1 MTAWGDATEA
11 ADWDEGD
18 QLAFAPAPARDG
30 FRRVGIDE
38 LVEGLTESQRAA
50 VVHRGSPLL
59 IVAGAGSG
67 KTRVLTRRIAHLIAS
82 GDAAPWQILAITF
95 TNKAAD
101 EMRKRVAE
109 LVGPRAGRMWV
120 STFHSACVR
129 ILRAHGDR
137 LGYKGSFTIYDDA
150 DSKRLIEIVCREL
163 DLDTKKMSP
172 RSILGQISQAKS
184 KQEGPDQ
191 YRASAI
197 TIFDRRVADVY
208 DLYQKR
214 MVAANAMDFDDLLL
228 NTVVLFR
235 QHPDILEHYRARFTH
250 VLIDEYQD
258 TNGVQNALAV
268 LLAGEHRNIVV
279 VGDSDQS
286 VYKFRGAD
294 ISNILDFE
302 KAFPDATVVTL
313 DQNFRSTQTILD
325 AANAVITNNV
335 SRKPKTLWTDRGAGA
350 QIVRYRAEDEYDEAA
365 WVAHEVTRL
374 RREQDL
380 RWGDVAIFYRT
391 NAQSRALEEAM
402 VRAEVPY
409 KVVGGTRFYDRR
421 EVKDVLAYLRVLVNP
436 DDEVSWRRIVN
447 VPKRGVGETSVAK
460 LAGWAG
466 LQGVSF
472 GDAVA
477 RPDEAGVSGRAG
489 AALVEL
495 SRVLDHLRTQM
506 ARPELVDENGDA
518 LAPQSPFEPFEP
530 AIPPGVAD
538 TGIDAGIAPDADADA
553 DTGPGDPAAPAPTTP
568 APGTL
573 GPGEL
578 VTAVL
583 EGTGYRSELLSEGT
597 IEALGRVENVDEL
610 VGVAAEYRTLPEFLE
625 AASLV
630 ADSDQIEGDGTK
642 VSLMTMH
649 IAKGLEFPAV
659 FLVGMEDG
667 IFPHMRSL
675 GDPVELEEER
685 RLAYVGITRAER
697 HLYVSH
703 AWSRMIFGSTS
714 SNIPSRFLNEIP
726 AELMRDV
733 GGDGGGRS
741 FGSSGRRG
749 EGRSYGGN
757 DDGGGTPGKTVFG
770 RGTAQPEGGFDADG
784 RRRRAP
790 ASSGAELL
798 GLVPG
803 DRVVHGKWGE
813 GSVLETA
820 GSGEDAEA
828 VVQFGTV
835 GRKKLLLVMAPL
847 KRA

>member
-1 MTAWGDATEA
+1 MTAWDGSG
-11 ADWDEGD
+11 DWDEGD
-18 QLAFAPAPARDG
+18 QLAFQPAPARDG
-30 FRRVGIDE
+30 FRRVGVDE
-38 LVEGLTESQRAA
+38 LVEGLTDPQRAA
-50 VVHRGSPLL
+50 VVHRGGPLL

-101 EMRKRVAE
+101 EMRKRVTE

-184 KQEGPDQ
+184 KQQGPDG

-208 DLYQKR
+208 DLYQQR

-235 QHPDILEHYRARFTH
+235 QHPDILEHYRNRFTH
-250 VLIDEYQD
+250 ILIDEYQD

-302 KAFPDATVVTL
+302 KEFPDATVVTL

-335 SRKPKTLWTDRGAGA
+335 SRKPKTLWTDQGAGA
-350 QIVRYRAEDEYDEAA
+350 QIVRYRAEDEYDEAG

-374 RREQDL
+374 RREQGL
-380 RWGDVAIFYRT
+380 HWGDVAIFYRT

-421 EVKDVLAYLRVLVNP
+421 EVKDVMAYLRVLVNP

-460 LAGWAG
+460 LAGWSG
-466 LQGVSF
+466 RQGVSF

-477 RPDEAGVSGRAG
+477 DAHEAGVSGKAG
-489 AALVEL
+489 SALVDL
-495 SRVLDHLRTQM
+495 SRLLDDLRRQM

-518 LAPQSPFEPFEP
+518 LPPESPLDPHLS
-530 AIPPGVAD
+530 
-538 TGIDAGIAPDADADA
+538 DALDGTED
-553 DTGPGDPAAPAPTTP
+553 GGAPARPDPPVDATL
-568 APGTL
+568 L

-583 EGTGYRSELLSEGT
+583 DRTGYRSDLLSEGT

-685 RLAYVGITRAER
+685 RLAYVGITRAKR
-697 HLYVSH
+697 HLYISH

-726 AELMRDV
+726 AELVRDV
-733 GGDGGGRS
+733 GGDGGGRT
-741 FGSSGRRG
+741 FGSGRRG
-749 EGRSYGGN
+749 RDME
-757 DDGGGTPGKTVFG
+757 DDGGGTPGRTVFG
-770 RGTAQPEGGFDADG
+770 RGTPRAQGEFDETG
-784 RRRRAP
+784 RRRREPAP
-790 ASSGAELL
+790 SGAELL
-798 GLVPG
+798 GLVAG

-835 GRKKLLLVMAPL
+835 GRKKLLLRMAPL

>member
-1 MTAWGDATEA
+1 MTSWGGS
-11 ADWDEGD
+11 ADRLPDDSGGLRLGSGGTPG
-18 QLAFAPAPARDG
+18 QTYPAGRED
-30 FRRVGIDE
+30 
-38 LVEGLTESQRAA
+38 LVEGLTGPQRAS
-50 VVHRGSPLL
+50 VVHRGGPLL

-101 EMRKRVAE
+101 EMRRRVAD
-109 LVGPRAGRMWV
+109 LIGPRAGRMWV

-150 DSKRLIEIVCREL
+150 DSRRLIEIVCREL
-163 DLDTKKMSP
+163 DIDTKKLSP

-184 KQEGPDQ
+184 RQQGPAE
-191 YRASAI
+191 YRVAAV
-197 TIFDRRVADVY
+197 TIFDRRVADVF
-208 DLYQKR
+208 DLYQQR
-214 MVAANAMDFDDLLL
+214 MLSANAMDFDDLLL
-228 NTVVLFR
+228 NTVRLFR
-235 QHPDILEHYRARFTH
+235 EHPDVLEHYRNRFTH
-250 VLIDEYQD
+250 LLIDEYQD
-258 TNGVQNALAV
+258 TNPVQNALAV

-286 VYKFRGAD
+286 VYRFRGAD

-302 KAFPDATVVTL
+302 KAFPDATAITL

-335 SRKPKTLWTDRGAGA
+335 SRKPKTLWTDRGEGER
-350 QIVRYRAEDEYDEAA
+350 ITRYRAEDEHDEAE
-365 WVAHEVTRL
+365 WVAHEIVRL
-374 RREQDL
+374 RGDQGL
-380 RWGDVAIFYRT
+380 HWGDVAVFYRT

-409 KVVGGTRFYDRR
+409 KVVGGTKFYDRR

-447 VPKRGVGETSVAK
+447 VPKRGVGDTSVAK

-466 LQGVSF
+466 GRGLSLGE
-472 GDAVA
+472 AVA
-477 RPDEAGVSGRAG
+477 HADDAGVGGKAGKALIDLSALLDDLRA
-489 AALVEL
+489 
-495 SRVLDHLRTQM
+495 QM
-506 ARPELVDENGDA
+506 AVPPLVDENGDA
-518 LAPQSPFEPFEP
+518 
-530 AIPPGVAD
+530 
-538 TGIDAGIAPDADADA
+538 IAPDGLDGAGPWGGPAVPADGP
-553 DTGPGDPAAPAPTTP
+553 TGGDGGA
-568 APGTL
+568 L

-578 VTAVL
+578 VTAIV
-583 EGTGYRSELLSEGT
+583 ERTGYRSELLSEGT

-610 VGVAAEYRTLPEFLE
+610 VGVAAEYRTLAEFLE
-625 AASLV
+625 AAALV
-630 ADSDQIEGDGTK
+630 ADSDQLDGDGTK

-667 IFPHMRSL
+667 IFPHLRSL

-685 RLAYVGITRAER
+685 RLCYVGITRAER

-703 AWSRMIFGSTS
+703 AWSRMLWGSTS

-726 AELMRDV
+726 GELVRDV
-733 GGDGGGRS
+733 GADAGTTG
-741 FGSSGRRG
+741 FGSSAR
-749 EGRSYGGN
+749 GRSLSSGGRYPSP
-757 DDGGGTPGKTVFG
+757 DDGGTPGRSVFG
-770 RGTAQPEGGFDADG
+770 RGVSLPDGGFDGTG
-784 RRRRAP
+784 RRRRPP

-798 GLVPG
+798 GLAVG
-803 DRVVHGKWGE
+803 DKVVHGQWGE
-813 GSVLETA
+813 GTVLETGGA
-820 GSGEDAEA
+820 GEDAEA
-828 VVQFGTV
+828 VVRFGTV
-835 GRKKLLLVMAPL
+835 GRKKLLLRMAPL

>member
-1 MTAWGDATEA
+1 MTAGGGGPSDLPGGEQLSFGGTPRFA
-11 ADWDEGD
+11 ALG
-18 QLAFAPAPARDG
+18 P
-30 FRRVGIDE
+30 DE
-38 LVEGLTESQRAA
+38 LLEGLTPSQAA
-50 VVHRGSPLL
+50 SVTHRGGPLL

-67 KTRVLTRRIAHLIAS
+67 KTRVLTRRIAHLIAT

-95 TNKAAD
+95 TNKAAG
-101 EMRKRVAE
+101 EMRSRVAD

-150 DSKRLIEIVCREL
+150 DSRRLVEIIAREL
-163 DLDTKKMSP
+163 DIDTKKMSP
-172 RSILGQISQAKS
+172 RSMLGQISQAKS
-184 KQEGPDQ
+184 RRQGPAEF
-191 YRASAI
+191 RAAAI
-197 TIFDRRVADVY
+197 SIFDRRIADVF
-208 DLYQKR
+208 DLYQQR
-214 MVAANAMDFDDLLL
+214 MLAANAMDFDDLLL
-228 NTVVLFR
+228 NAVRLFDE
-235 QHPDILEHYRARFTH
+235 HTDVLEHYRQRFTH

-258 TNGVQNALAV
+258 TNAVQNALAV
-268 LLAGEHRNIVV
+268 QLAGGHRNIVV

-286 VYKFRGAD
+286 VYRFRGAD

-302 KAFPDATVVTL
+302 RAFPDATAITL

-335 SRKPKTLWTDRGAGA
+335 SRKPKSLWTDQGSGD
-350 QIVRYRAEDEYDEAA
+350 QIVRYRAEDEHDEAE
-365 WVAHEVTRL
+365 WVAHEIVRL
-374 RREQDL
+374 RGDRGL

-402 VRAEVPY
+402 VRGEVPY
-409 KVVGGTRFYDRR
+409 KVVGGTKFYDRK

-447 VPKRGVGETSVAK
+447 VPKRGVGDTSVAK
-460 LAGWAG
+460 LSGFAGQRG
-466 LQGVSF
+466 ISF

-477 RPDEAGVSGRAG
+477 EAGEAG
-489 AALVEL
+489 IGGKAGKALEDL
-495 SRVLDHLRTQM
+495 ADLLTDLRSQM
-506 ARPELVDENGDA
+506 AVPVLVDGDGDA
-518 LAPQSPFEPFEP
+518 LAPGGFGDDADP
-530 AIPPGVAD
+530 ADPAD
-538 TGIDAGIAPDADADA
+538 PADAPDR
-553 DTGPGDPAAPAPTTP
+553 TP
-568 APGTL
+568 RL

-578 VTAVL
+578 VTAVV
-583 EGTGYRSELLSEGT
+583 ERTGYRSELLSEGT

-610 VGVAAEYRTLPEFLE
+610 VGVADEYRTLAEFLE
-625 AASLV
+625 AAALV
-630 ADSDQIEGDGTK
+630 ADSDQLDGDGTR

-685 RLAYVGITRAER
+685 RLCYVGITRAER

-703 AWSRMIFGSTS
+703 AWSRMLWGNTS

-726 AELMRDV
+726 SELVTDV
-733 GGDGGGRS
+733 AVERGW
-741 FGSSGRRG
+741 GSSASRGVGDFGRRA
-749 EGRSYGGN
+749 GR
-757 DDGGGTPGKTVFG
+757 DEPRGTPGRSVFG
-770 RGTAQPEGGFDADG
+770 SGISPSDGAFDANG

-790 ASSGAELL
+790 ASTGAELL
-798 GLVPG
+798 DLAVGEV
-803 DRVVHGKWGE
+803 VVHGQWGE
-813 GSVLETA
+813 GRVV
-820 GSGEDAEA
+820 GVGGEGDDAEA
-828 VVQFGTV
+828 EVIFTSV
-835 GRKKLLLVMAPL
+835 GRKKLLLRMAPI

>member
-1 MTAWGDATEA
+1 MT
-11 ADWDEGD
+11 DWDGSIEWLPD
-18 QLAFAPAPARDG
+18 DAAQPAPEPRQARAG
-30 FRRVGIDE
+30 GRLVGVDE
-38 LVEGLTESQRAA
+38 LVAGLTGPQRES
-50 VVHRGSPLL
+50 VIHRGGPLL

-150 DSKRLIEIVCREL
+150 DSRRLIEIVCREL
-163 DLDTKKMSP
+163 NIDTKKMSP

-184 KQEGPDQ
+184 RQQGPEE
-191 YRASAI
+191 YRASAV
-197 TIFDRRVADVY
+197 TIFDRRVADVF
-208 DLYQKR
+208 DLYQQR

-228 NTVVLFR
+228 NTVRLFR
-235 QHPDILEHYRARFTH
+235 QHPDVLEHYRTRFTH
-250 VLIDEYQD
+250 ILIDEYQD
-258 TNGVQNALAV
+258 TNAVQNALAV

-286 VYKFRGAD
+286 VYRFRGAD

-302 KAFPDATVVTL
+302 QAFPDATAITL

-325 AANAVITNNV
+325 AANGVITNNV
-335 SRKPKTLWTDRGAGA
+335 SRKPKTLWTESGEGEK
-350 QIVRYRAEDEYDEAA
+350 ITRYRAEDEYDEAE

-374 RREQDL
+374 HREQEL
-380 RWGDVAIFYRT
+380 RWGDVAVFYRT

-421 EVKDVLAYLRVLVNP
+421 EVKDVMAYLRVLVNP

-466 LQGVSF
+466 LQGTSF
-472 GDAVA
+472 GEAVA
-477 RPDEAGVSGRAG
+477 HAEEAGVSSKAG
-489 AALVEL
+489 AALIQL
-495 SRVLDHLRTQM
+495 SSLLGDLREQM
-506 ARPELVDENGDA
+506 ALPDLVDENGDA
-518 LAPQSPFEPFEP
+518 
-530 AIPPGVAD
+530 
-538 TGIDAGIAPDADADA
+538 IAPEPMPDAFAGGSA
-553 DTGPGDPAAPAPTTP
+553 TTGYGVDRTEGVGRTNGDPANDADRRR
-568 APGTL
+568 TL

-578 VTAVL
+578 VTAVV
-583 EGTGYRSELLSEGT
+583 ERTGYRSELLSEGT

-610 VGVAAEYRTLPEFLE
+610 VGVAAEYRTLAEFLE

-630 ADSDQIEGDGTK
+630 ADSDELEGDGTK

-667 IFPHMRSL
+667 IFPHLRSL

-685 RLAYVGITRAER
+685 RLCYVGITRAER

-703 AWSRMIFGSTS
+703 AWSRMLFGSSS

-726 AELMRDV
+726 SELVRDV
-733 GGDGGGRS
+733 GGDAGGRR
-741 FGSSGRRG
+741 FGSSRRRG
-749 EGRSYGGN
+749 GDPSFTGGGMA
-757 DDGGGTPGKTVFG
+757 DDGGGTPGRSVFG
-770 RGTAQPEGGFDADG
+770 RGVARSDGEFDATG

-798 GLVPG
+798 GLAAG

-813 GSVLETA
+813 GTVLDTA
-820 GSGEDAEA
+820 EGGEDAEA
-828 VVQFGTV
+828 VVEFPTV
-835 GRKKLLLVMAPL
+835 GRKKLLLRMAPL

>member
-1 MTAWGDATEA
+1 MSAGAPLHRAPGVPGQA
-11 ADWDEGD
+11 APDSGPDSGPDSWADSGVR
-18 QLAFAPAPARDG
+18 PAGVDG
-30 FRRVGIDE
+30 
-38 LVEGLTESQRAA
+38 LVEGLTGPQRQA
-50 VVHRGSPLL
+50 VVHRGGPLL

-101 EMRKRVAE
+101 EMRRRVAE
-109 LVGPRAGRMWV
+109 LVGRRAGRMWV

-150 DSKRLIEIVCREL
+150 DSRRLVEIVCREM
-163 DLDTKKMSP
+163 DIDTKKLSP

-184 KQEGPDQ
+184 RQQGPEE
-191 YRASAI
+191 YRAAAL
-197 TIFDRRVADVY
+197 TVFDRRVADVF
-208 DLYQKR
+208 DQYQQR
-214 MVAANAMDFDDLLL
+214 MVAANAMDFDDLLS
-228 NTVVLFR
+228 NTVRLFR
-235 QHPDILEHYRARFTH
+235 RHPDVLEHYRTRFTH
-250 VLIDEYQD
+250 ILIDEYQD
-258 TNGVQNALAV
+258 TNSVQNALAV
-268 LLAGEHRNIVV
+268 LLAGGHRNIVV

-286 VYKFRGAD
+286 VYRFRGAD

-302 KAFPDATVVTL
+302 QAFPDATAIVL

-335 SRKPKTLWTDRGAGA
+335 SRKPKTLWTETGDGNK
-350 QIVRYRAEDEYDEAA
+350 ITRYRAEDEYDEAA

-374 RREQDL
+374 HADHGL
-380 RWGDVAIFYRT
+380 RWGDVAVFYRT

-409 KVVGGTRFYDRR
+409 KVVGGTKFYDRR

-460 LAGWAG
+460 LAGWSGRHGA
-466 LQGVSF
+466 SF
-472 GDAVA
+472 GEAVA
-477 RPDEAGVSGRAG
+477 RAGEAGISGKAEG
-489 AALVEL
+489 ALAHLASL
-495 SRVLDHLRTQM
+495 LDGLRRQM
-506 ARPELVDENGDA
+506 ILPELVDENGEAVPPEALLDLFPGDRPTAGLTIGATGGPGRAESATGDA
-518 LAPQSPFEPFEP
+518 
-530 AIPPGVAD
+530 
-538 TGIDAGIAPDADADA
+538 ADA
-553 DTGPGDPAAPAPTTP
+553 PARP
-568 APGTL
+568 TL

-578 VTAVL
+578 VSAVV
-583 EGTGYRSELLSEGT
+583 ERTGYRSELLSEGT

-610 VGVAAEYRTLPEFLE
+610 VGVASQYRTLAEFLE

-630 ADSDQIEGDGTK
+630 SDADELEGDGTR

-667 IFPHMRSL
+667 VFPHLRSL

-685 RLAYVGITRAER
+685 RLCYVGITRAER
-697 HLYVSH
+697 RLYVSH
-703 AWSRMIFGSTS
+703 AWSRMLFGSSS

-726 AELMRDV
+726 TELVRDV
-733 GGDGGGRS
+733 VGDAGARPFGSRRRGWGAPLDGGP
-741 FGSSGRRG
+741 GS
-749 EGRSYGGN
+749 
-757 DDGGGTPGKTVFG
+757 DDDGGTPGRSVFG
-770 RGTAQPEGGFDADG
+770 RGVAGESGAFDGTG
-784 RRRRAP
+784 RRRPAP
-790 ASSGAELL
+790 ASTGAEAL
-798 GLVPG
+798 GLEAG

-813 GSVLETA
+813 GTVLET
-820 GSGEDAEA
+820 GGDGEDAEA
-828 VVQFGTV
+828 VVDFPTV
-835 GRKKLLLVMAPL
+835 GRKKLLLRMAPL

>member
-1 MTAWGDATEA
+1 MTDQSADTSPTWGS
-11 ADWDEGD
+11 GD
-18 QLAFAPAPARDG
+18 QRDLWGEDRAPQGMPAA
-30 FRRVGIDE
+30 E
-38 LVEGLTESQRAA
+38 LLEGLTGPQRES

-67 KTRVLTRRIAHLIAS
+67 KTRVLTRRIAHLIAT

-101 EMRKRVAE
+101 EMRRRVEE
-109 LVGPRAGRMWV
+109 LVGPRARRMWV

-129 ILRAHGDR
+129 FLRAHGDR

-150 DSKRLIEIVCREL
+150 DSRRLIEIVCREM
-163 DLDTKKMSP
+163 DIDTKKMSP

-184 KQEGPDQ
+184 NQQGPDE
-191 YRASAI
+191 YRNAAL
-197 TIFDRRVADVY
+197 TIFDRRIAEVY
-208 DLYQKR
+208 ERYQQR

-228 NTVVLFR
+228 NTVKLFR
-235 QHPDILEHYRARFTH
+235 QNPDVLDHYRTRFTH
-250 VLIDEYQD
+250 ILIDEYQD
-258 TNGVQNALAV
+258 TNAVQNALAV
-268 LLAGEHRNIVV
+268 LLAEGHRSIVV

-286 VYKFRGAD
+286 VYRFRGAD

-302 KAFPDATVVTL
+302 QAFPDATAITL

-325 AANAVITNNV
+325 AANAVIANNV
-335 SRKPKTLWTDRGAGA
+335 SRKPKTLWTDSGEGER
-350 QIVRYRAEDEYDEAA
+350 IVRYRAEDEYDEAA

-374 RREQDL
+374 HREHGL
-380 RWGDVAIFYRT
+380 AWGDVAVFYRT
-391 NAQSRALEEAM
+391 TAQSRALEEAM

-409 KVVGGTRFYDRR
+409 RVIGGTKFYDRR

-436 DDEVSWRRIVN
+436 DDEISWRRIVN

-460 LAGWAG
+460 LSGWAG
-466 LQGVSF
+466 LSGTSF
-472 GDAVA
+472 GEAVA
-477 RPDEAGVSGRAG
+477 HADEAGVGGKAA
-489 AALVEL
+489 AALVAL
-495 SRVLDHLRTQM
+495 ADLLDGLRSRM

-518 LAPQSPFEPFEP
+518 
-530 AIPPGVAD
+530 
-538 TGIDAGIAPDADADA
+538 IAPDAPDDRPDLAVPAHVDDAA
-553 DTGPGDPAAPAPTTP
+553 DGGPAAL
-568 APGTL
+568 L

-578 VTAVL
+578 VTAVV

-610 VGVAAEYRTLPEFLE
+610 VGVAGEYRTLAEFLE

-630 ADSDQIEGDGTK
+630 ADSDQLDGDGTT

-659 FLVGMEDG
+659 FVVGMEDG
-667 IFPHMRSL
+667 IFPHLRSL

-685 RLAYVGITRAER
+685 RLCYVGITRAEHR
-697 HLYVSH
+697 LYLSH
-703 AWSRMIFGSTS
+703 AWSRTLFGSTS

-726 AELMRDV
+726 AELVHDV
-733 GGDGGGRS
+733 DTGGRG
-741 FGSSGRRG
+741 FGGRRG
-749 EGRSYGGN
+749 RSALS
-757 DDGGGTPGKTVFG
+757 DDDDAGTPGRSVFG
-770 RGTAQPEGGFDADG
+770 RGAAEPEGAFDANG

-790 ASSGAELL
+790 ATTGAEQL
-798 GLVPG
+798 GLVAG

-813 GSVLETA
+813 GTVVET
-820 GSGEDAEA
+820 GGTGEDLEA
-828 VVQFGTV
+828 VVNFPTV
-835 GRKKLLLVMAPL
+835 GRKKLLLKMAPL

>member
-1 MTAWGDATEA
+1 MTAWGGGP
-11 ADWDEGD
+11 GD
-18 QLAFAPAPARDG
+18 QPDDGQLAFGGTPRFQPTGAD
-30 FRRVGIDE
+30 D
-38 LVEGLTESQRAA
+38 LVAGLTPSQGAS
-50 VVHRGSPLL
+50 VVHRGGPLL

-67 KTRVLTRRIAHLIAS
+67 KTRVLTRRIAHLIAT

-101 EMRKRVAE
+101 EMRRRVAE
-109 LVGPRAGRMWV
+109 LVGPRAERMWV

-150 DSKRLIEIVCREL
+150 DSRRLIEIIAREL
-163 DLDTKKMSP
+163 DIDTKKMSP
-172 RSILGQISQAKS
+172 RSMLGQISQAKS
-184 KQEGPDQ
+184 RQQGPAEF
-191 YRASAI
+191 RAAAI
-197 TIFDRRVADVY
+197 SIFDRRIADVF
-208 DLYQKR
+208 DLYQQR
-214 MVAANAMDFDDLLL
+214 LLAANAMDFDDLLL
-228 NTVVLFR
+228 NTVRLFH
-235 QHPDILEHYRARFTH
+235 QHPDVLEHYRSRFTH

-258 TNGVQNALAV
+258 TNAVQNALAV
-268 LLAGEHRNIVV
+268 QLAGGHRNIVV

-286 VYKFRGAD
+286 VYRFRGAD

-302 KAFPDATVVTL
+302 KAFPDATAITL

-335 SRKPKTLWTDRGAGA
+335 SRKPKSLWTDQGAGDP
-350 QIVRYRAEDEYDEAA
+350 ITRYRAEDEHDEAE
-365 WVAHEVTRL
+365 WVAHESVRL
-374 RREQDL
+374 RSDQSL

-409 KVVGGTRFYDRR
+409 KVVGGTKFYDRK

-460 LAGWAG
+460 LAGFAG
-466 LQGVSF
+466 QRGISF

-477 RPDEAGVSGRAG
+477 EAGEAGVGGKAG
-489 AALVEL
+489 KALEDLADLLAEL
-495 SRVLDHLRTQM
+495 RDHM
-506 ARPELVDENGDA
+506 AVPDLVDENGDA
-518 LAPQSPFEPFEP
+518 LAPGPVTEL
-530 AIPPGVAD
+530 VAV
-538 TGIDAGIAPDADADA
+538 
-553 DTGPGDPAAPAPTTP
+553 P
-568 APGTL
+568 APGVGTDGPRGPDGPEGAPLQLL

-578 VTAVL
+578 VTAVV
-583 EGTGYRSELLSEGT
+583 ERTGYRSELLAEGT

-610 VGVAAEYRTLPEFLE
+610 VGVADEYRTLAEFLE

-630 ADSDQIEGDGTK
+630 ADSDQLDGDGTK

-667 IFPHMRSL
+667 VFPHMRSL

-685 RLAYVGITRAER
+685 RLCYVGITRAER

-703 AWSRMIFGSTS
+703 AWSRMLWGNTS

-726 AELMRDV
+726 AELVRDV
-733 GGDGGGRS
+733 AVERGWGARGAGDGSGYGTS
-741 FGSSGRRG
+741 YGGSSGTFGRRSGG
-749 EGRSYGGN
+749 EARE
-757 DDGGGTPGKTVFG
+757 GTPGRSVFG
-770 RGTAQPEGGFDADG
+770 SGVSPGEGAFDANG
-784 RRRRAP
+784 RGRRAP
-790 ASSGAELL
+790 ASTGAELL
-798 GLVPG
+798 GLEVG
-803 DRVVHGKWGE
+803 DVVVHGQWGE
-813 GSVLETA
+813 GRVVSTG

-828 VVQFGTV
+828 EVIFTSV
-835 GRKKLLLVMAPL
+835 GRKKLLLRMAPV

>member
-1 MTAWGDATEA
+1 VTSPVSADGGAEPLPEWRGDDGDDALDAEHDAEHDA
-11 ADWDEGD
+11 APRP
-18 QLAFAPAPARDG
+18 PAPY
-30 FRRVGIDE
+30 RRREDIVQLRPDD
-38 LVEGLTESQRAA
+38 LVEGLTGPQRES
-50 VVHRGSPLL
+50 VLHRGGPLL

-67 KTRVLTRRIAHLIAS
+67 KTRVLTRRIAHLIAT

-101 EMRKRVAE
+101 EMRERVAE
-109 LVGPRAGRMWV
+109 LVGPRAKRMWV

-150 DSKRLIEIVCREL
+150 DSRRLVEIVCREL
-163 DLDTKKMSP
+163 DIDTKKLSP

-184 KQEGPDQ
+184 RQQGPAEF
-191 YRASAI
+191 RAAAL
-197 TIFDRRVADVY
+197 TIFDRRVADVF
-208 DLYQKR
+208 DRYQER
-214 MVAANAMDFDDLLL
+214 MVSANAMDFDDLLL
-228 NTVVLFR
+228 NTVRLFR
-235 QHPDILEHYRARFTH
+235 EHPDVLQHYRTRFTN

-258 TNGVQNALAV
+258 TNAVQNALAV
-268 LLAGEHRNIVV
+268 LLAEDHRTIVV

-286 VYKFRGAD
+286 VYRFRGAD

-302 KAFPDATVVTL
+302 QAFPDARAITL

-325 AANAVITNNV
+325 AANAVITNNI
-335 SRKPKTLWTDRGAGA
+335 SRKPKSLWTDRGAGE

-365 WVAHEVTRL
+365 WVAHETTRL
-374 RREQDL
+374 HREVGL
-380 RWGDVAIFYRT
+380 PWGDVAIFYRT

-436 DDEVSWRRIVN
+436 DDEISWRRIVN

-460 LAGWAG
+460 LAGYAG

-472 GDAVA
+472 GEAVA
-477 RPDEAGVSGRAG
+477 LAPEAGVGGKAG
-489 AALVEL
+489 NALIQL
-495 SRVLDHLRTQM
+495 GSFLDGLRSRM
-506 ARPELVDENGDA
+506 AVPELVDENGEALPPESPLVGASDPVGAAVPADGADPDVGVDA
-518 LAPQSPFEPFEP
+518 EAL
-530 AIPPGVAD
+530 
-538 TGIDAGIAPDADADA
+538 
-553 DTGPGDPAAPAPTTP
+553 GPGD
-568 APGTL
+568 
-573 GPGEL
+573 L
-578 VTAVL
+578 VTAVV
-583 EGTGYRSELLSEGT
+583 EGSGYRSELLAEGT
-597 IEALGRVENVDEL
+597 IEALGRVENIDEL
-610 VGVAAEYRTLPEFLE
+610 VGVAAEYRTLAEFLE

-630 ADSDQIEGDGTK
+630 ADSDQVGGDGTR

-659 FLVGMEDG
+659 FLVGLEDG

-697 HLYVSH
+697 HLYLSH
-703 AWSRMIFGSTS
+703 AWSRMLWGNTS

-726 AELMRDV
+726 AELVRDV
-733 GGDGGGRS
+733 SSGGGGRS
-741 FGSSGRRG
+741 RSSRVPAA
-749 EGRSYGGN
+749 
-757 DDGGGTPGKTVFG
+757 DAGTPGRRVFG
-770 RGTAQPEGGFDADG
+770 RGAPLADQEVG
-784 RRRRAP
+784 PYRRP
-790 ASSGAELL
+790 PPPTTGAEEL
-798 GLVPG
+798 GLVVG

-813 GSVLETA
+813 GSVLETDGA
-820 GSGEDAEA
+820 GDDAEA
-828 VVQFGTV
+828 VVHFATV
-835 GRKKLLLVMAPL
+835 GRKKLLLRMAPL